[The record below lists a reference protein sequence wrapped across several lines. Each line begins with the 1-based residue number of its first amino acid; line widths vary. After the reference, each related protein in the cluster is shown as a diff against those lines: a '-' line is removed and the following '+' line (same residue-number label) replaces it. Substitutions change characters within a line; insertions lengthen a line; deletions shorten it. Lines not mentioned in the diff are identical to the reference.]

1 VKNRASASS
10 ADNGKI
16 IQIDN
21 NQLINYPYLCQE
33 LGMKFDGDCHQYS
46 DRLVC

>member
-1 VKNRASASS
+1 VKNHASESS
-10 ADNGKI
+10 ADNEKI

-21 NQLINYPYLCQE
+21 NQSIIYPYLCHE
-33 LGMKFDGDCHQYS
+33 LEMKFDGDCHQYS